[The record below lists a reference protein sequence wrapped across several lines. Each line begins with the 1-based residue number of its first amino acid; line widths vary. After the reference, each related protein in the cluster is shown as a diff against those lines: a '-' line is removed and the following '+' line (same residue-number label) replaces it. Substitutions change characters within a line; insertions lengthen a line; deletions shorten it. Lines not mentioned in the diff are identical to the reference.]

1 MFYSGTALRGGTDI
15 HACNVIVR
23 ATRKPSVRGELLPV
37 ISTTI
42 FVSSNQKLETINVKG
57 SARPKF
63 PDGNAYFENL
73 VVKARQH
80 LARPKAARIF
90 CRRASTDARPHA
102 CDCQPPQSHSTC
114 LLASGCA
121 SRQSSALFF
130 ARTISSSVMR
140 RAMPLR
146 YRAPT
151 CMPCPA
157 AMSNHI

>member
-63 PDGNAYFENL
+63 PGGNAYFENL

-90 CRRASTDARPHA
+90 CRRASTDARPQA
-102 CDCQPPQSHSTC
+102 VVCQSRQSYFTC
-114 LLASGCA
+114 PLASGCA
-121 SRQSSALFF
+121 SRQSSALSF
-130 ARTISSSVMR
+130 ASAISSSVIR

-146 YRAPT
+146 
-151 CMPCPA
+151 
-157 AMSNHI
+157 